1 MKCISIIGRKRTGKT
16 TLTASIIQ
24 KLSRPSN
31 YIFDINNEYTRK
43 FNLRNDYTGEISA
56 DKFLDKV
63 FQVKNSCIVFEE
75 ATSYLS
81 VKGREEKLVN
91 LITRSRHTNNVILL
105 IFHSIADLPPYIYRH
120 SEFCCIFKTN
130 DFRNTLDTKFR
141 KDSKFIHYYDRV
153 RLNPNDHYFEI
164 FET

>member
-24 KLSRPSN
+24 KFSRPST
-31 YIFDINNEYTRK
+31 YIFDINNEYSRK
-43 FNLRNDYTGEISA
+43 FGIKNDYTGEISP

-91 LITRSRHTNNVILL
+91 IITRSRHTNNLILL
-105 IFHSIADLPPYIYRH
+105 IFHSVADLPPYIYRH
-120 SEFCCIFKTN
+120 SEYCVLFKTN
-130 DFRNTLDTKFR
+130 DFRNTLDGKFR
-141 KDSKFIHYYDRV
+141 KDAQFIHVYDRV
-153 RLNPNDHYFEI
+153 KVNPSPNYFEM